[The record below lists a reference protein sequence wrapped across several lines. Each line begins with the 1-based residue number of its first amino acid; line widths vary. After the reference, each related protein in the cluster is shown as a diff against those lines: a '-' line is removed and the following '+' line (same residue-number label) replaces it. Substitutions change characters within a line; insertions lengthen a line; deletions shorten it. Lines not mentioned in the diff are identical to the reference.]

1 MEIELTDRSMTIL
14 GAVLVLAAVGW
25 LLFRAY
31 VNPDTRQKGDGVQVQ
46 QDDPKRVSRV
56 HAVVGDCSRIGNRTR
71 LQGSVRNTGNTTLGL
86 VTVQSLWK
94 NNDGLVLGTGVVYV
108 VNQSNPLEPGDS
120 RDFED
125 VTRLSN
131 VTRCNVEPL
140 DWGS

>member
-1 MEIELTDRSMTIL
+1 LTDRSIAIL
-14 GAVLVLAAVGW
+14 SASLVLVIVGW

-31 VNPDTRQKGDGVQVQ
+31 EAPDFQKIGNGAEVQ
-46 QDDPKRVSRV
+46 QSEPKRLSRV
-56 HAVVGDCSRIGNRTR
+56 NAVVGDCSRIGNRTR

-94 NNDGLVLGTGVVYV
+94 NKDGLVLGTGVVYV
-108 VNQSNPLEPGDS
+108 VSQNNPLEPGDS

-125 VTRLSN
+125 VTQLSN

>member
-1 MEIELTDRSMTIL
+1 MTDRSMTIL
-14 GAVLVLAAVGW
+14 GILMVAVAVGW
-25 LLFRAY
+25 LLYRAY
-31 VNPDTRQKGDGVQVQ
+31 FQPDTLHKEDETQVEQ
-46 QDDPKRVSRV
+46 SEPKRVSSV
-56 HAVVGDCSRIGNRTR
+56 IALVKDCSRIGNRTR
-71 LQGSVRNTGNTTLGL
+71 LQGTIRNTGNTILGM

-94 NNDGLVLGTGVVYV
+94 NHSGTVLGTGVVYV
-108 VNQSNPLEPGDS
+108 VNQDNPLKPGDS

>member
-1 MEIELTDRSMTIL
+1 MTDRSMTIL
-14 GAVLVLAAVGW
+14 GILMVAVAVGW
-25 LLFRAY
+25 LLYRAY
-31 VNPDTRQKGDGVQVQ
+31 FQPDTVHKEDETQVEQ
-46 QDDPKRVSRV
+46 SEPKRVSSV
-56 HAVVGDCSRIGNRTR
+56 IALVKDCSRIGNRTR
-71 LQGSVRNTGNTTLGL
+71 LQGTIRNTGNTILGM

-94 NNDGLVLGTGVVYV
+94 NNSGTVLGTGVVYV
-108 VNQSNPLEPGDS
+108 VNQDNPLKPGDS

>member
-1 MEIELTDRSMTIL
+1 MTDRSLAIL
-14 GAVLVLAAVGW
+14 GASLVLVVVGW

-31 VNPDTRQKGDGVQVQ
+31 GTPDFQQNGNHTEVQ
-46 QDDPKRVSRV
+46 QSEPKRVSRV
-56 HAVVGDCSRIGNRTR
+56 NAVVGDCSRIGNRTR

-94 NNDGLVLGTGVVYV
+94 NKDGLVLGTGVVYV
-108 VNQSNPLEPGDS
+108 VNQSDPLEPGDS

-125 VTRLSN
+125 VTQLSN

>member
-1 MEIELTDRSMTIL
+1 MTDRSMTIL
-14 GAVLVLAAVGW
+14 GVLLVVLALGW
-25 LLFRAY
+25 LLIRAY
-31 VNPDTRQKGDGVQVQ
+31 VQPDAQQKGDSTEARQSE
-46 QDDPKRVSRV
+46 PKRISSVR
-56 HAVVGDCSRIGNRTR
+56 AVVGDCSRIGNRTR

-94 NNDGLVLGTGVVYV
+94 NKDGLVLGTGVVFV

-125 VTRLSN
+125 VTQISN
-131 VTRCNVEPL
+131 VTKCNVEPL

>member
-1 MEIELTDRSMTIL
+1 MTIL
-14 GAVLVLAAVGW
+14 GVLLVVITLGW
-25 LLFRAY
+25 LLFREY
-31 VNPDTRQKGDGVQVQ
+31 VHSDVPQKGDGVQVQ
-46 QDDPKRVSRV
+46 QDEPKRVSRV
-56 HAVVGDCSRIGNRTR
+56 SAVVGDCSRIGNRTR

-94 NNDGLVLGTGVVYV
+94 NEDGLVLGAGVVYV

-131 VTRCNVEPL
+131 ITRCNVEPL

>member
-1 MEIELTDRSMTIL
+1 
-14 GAVLVLAAVGW
+14 VQ
-25 LLFRAY
+25 
-31 VNPDTRQKGDGVQVQ
+31 PDAQLKGDGAGVQ
-46 QDDPKRVSRV
+46 QSEPKRISRV
-56 HAVVGDCSRIGNRTR
+56 RAVVGDCSRIGNRTR

-94 NNDGLVLGTGVVYV
+94 NKDGLVLGTGVVFV

-125 VTRLSN
+125 VTQLSN
-131 VTRCNVEPL
+131 VTKCNVEPL

>member
-1 MEIELTDRSMTIL
+1 MTDRSMTIL
-14 GAVLVLAAVGW
+14 GVLLVLLAVGW
-25 LLFRAY
+25 LLFRATMQPE
-31 VNPDTRQKGDGVQVQ
+31 VLQKGDGAQVQ
-46 QDDPKRVSRV
+46 QSEPKRVSRV
-56 HAVVGDCSRIGNRTR
+56 RAVVKDCSRIGNRTR
-71 LQGSVRNTGNTTLGL
+71 LQGSVRNSGNTTLGL

-94 NNDGLVLGTGVVYV
+94 NKDGLVLGTGVVYV

-131 VTRCNVEPL
+131 VTKCNVEPL

>member
-1 MEIELTDRSMTIL
+1 MTIL
-14 GAVLVLAAVGW
+14 GVLLVVVAVGW

-31 VNPDTRQKGDGVQVQ
+31 VHPDARQEEGGVQVQ
-46 QDDPKRVSRV
+46 QDEPKRVSRV
-56 HAVVGDCSRIGNRTR
+56 RAVVKDCSRIGNRTR

-94 NNDGLVLGTGVVYV
+94 NKDGLVLGTGVVYV
-108 VNQSNPLEPGDS
+108 VNQSDPLEPGDS

-125 VTRLSN
+125 VTQISN
-131 VTRCNVEPL
+131 VTRCNVEAL

>member
-1 MEIELTDRSMTIL
+1 MTIL
-14 GAVLVLAAVGW
+14 GALLILVAVGW
-25 LLFRAY
+25 LLVRAY
-31 VNPDTRQKGDGVQVQ
+31 VHPEDRLKGDGTEVQ
-46 QDDPKRVSRV
+46 QDQPKRVSRV
-56 HAVVGDCSRIGNRTR
+56 SAVVGDCTRIGNRTR

-94 NNDGLVLGTGVVYV
+94 NKDGLVLGTGVVYV
-108 VNQSNPLEPGDS
+108 VNQGNPLEPGDS

>member
-1 MEIELTDRSMTIL
+1 LTDRSIAIL
-14 GAVLVLAAVGW
+14 GASLVLVAVGW

-31 VNPDTRQKGDGVQVQ
+31 VTPDFEKNGNGTEVQ
-46 QDDPKRVSRV
+46 QSEPKRVSSV
-56 HAVVGDCSRIGNRTR
+56 KAVVGDCSRIGNRTR
-71 LQGSVRNTGNTTLGL
+71 LQGSIRNTGNTTLGL

-94 NNDGLVLGTGVVYV
+94 NKDGLVLGTGIVYV
-108 VNQSNPLEPGDS
+108 VNQSDPLEPGAS

-125 VTRLSN
+125 VTQLSN

>member
-1 MEIELTDRSMTIL
+1 LSDRSIAIL
-14 GAVLVLAAVGW
+14 GASLVLVAVGW

-31 VNPDTRQKGDGVQVQ
+31 VTPDFQKIGNGIEVQ
-46 QDDPKRVSRV
+46 QSEPKRVSRV
-56 HAVVGDCSRIGNRTR
+56 NAVAGDCSRIGNRTR

-94 NNDGLVLGTGVVYV
+94 NKDGLVLGTGVVYV
-108 VNQSNPLEPGDS
+108 VNQSDPLEPGDS

-125 VTRLSN
+125 VTQLSN

>member
-1 MEIELTDRSMTIL
+1 MTDRSMTIL
-14 GAVLVLAAVGW
+14 GVLLVVLAVGW
-25 LLFRAY
+25 LLSRAY
-31 VNPDTRQKGDGVQVQ
+31 LQPDVVRKGDGTELQ
-46 QDDPKRVSRV
+46 QSEPKRISRV
-56 HAVVGDCSRIGNRTR
+56 RAVVGDCSRIGNRTR

-94 NNDGLVLGTGVVYV
+94 NKDGLVLSTGVVCV

-125 VTRLSN
+125 TTQVSN
-131 VTRCNVEPL
+131 VTKCNVEPL